1 MYICIYIYIYIYIY
15 ILRSLCK
22 QTYYR
27 SEQYFDNYFVPFVN
41 SSLEL
46 CMDIYRILKHLC
58 DILRRLVLSDGVK
71 FRSFSVPPFSS

>member
-1 MYICIYIYIYIYIY
+1 MKT
-15 ILRSLCK
+15 RSLCK